1 MVPNTIQ
8 HIWLRRLTYQNKSNG
23 SRVITSEK
31 DIISSKLGPYSYGTQ
46 NFHFFSRSFIDGSE
60 CAKNIINFSM
70 FCILYYLHDVTFLI
84 VPQLFSLF
92 LCHLISPLFYFPWQ
106 SVYTLSVVSFQSFLF
121 IIVFHSRR
129 FFSRSRTALIYIPLF
144 NYYKYNN

>member
-60 CAKNIINFSM
+60 WAKNIINFSM
-70 FCILYYLHDVTFLI
+70 FCIFILPAWCYISHSSTTFFFI
-84 VPQLFSLF
+84 FMSFNFSPVLFSLTISLYFISRKFPVF
-92 LCHLISPLFYFPWQ
+92 L
-106 SVYTLSVVSFQSFLF
+106 VYHSFSFQKILF
-121 IIVFHSRR
+121 KVENCAYLSSSI
-129 FFSRSRTALIYIPLF
+129 
-144 NYYKYNN
+144 